1 MYARVTQYQSDP
13 NREAEVVALLES
25 LSSQVKAIPGI
36 VAAFSSWRSEDG
48 HGVTTAIYES
58 QAAADAAASQVQS
71 IWAQLAP
78 FMTAPPTP
86 GVYENVRD
94 LLA

>member
-1 MYARVTQYQSDP
+1 MYARITQYQSDP
-13 NREAEVVALLES
+13 NREDEVLAKLDS

-36 VAAFSSWRSEDG
+36 VAAYTSWRSEDG

-58 QAAADAAASQVQS
+58 QAAAEAAATQIQS
-71 IWAQLAP
+71 IWAELGP
-78 FMTAPPTP
+78 LMTAPPTP